1 MRKNIDKKRA
11 AIICAAVAVG
21 IMLIYIAV
29 IVLAVLSEAMGDI
42 AGLFFVGIFVAVFLA
57 MIVGVLFALR
67 QRIRE
72 IDGGEEEDAKKY

>member
-11 AIICAAVAVG
+11 AIIYAAVAVG
-21 IMLIYIAV
+21 IMLIYIA
-29 IVLAVLSEAMGDI
+29 IVVFAVLSEAMGDI
-42 AGLFFVGIFVAVFLA
+42 AGLFFIGIFVTVFLA

>member
-1 MRKNIDKKRA
+1 MQKDTKKRA
-11 AIICAAVAVG
+11 AILCAAAAVG
-21 IMLIYIAV
+21 FMLFYIAT
-29 IVLAVLSEAMGDI
+29 IVFAVLSEAMGDI
-42 AGLFFVGIFVAVFLA
+42 AGMFFIGIFVAVFLA